1 MERPIA
7 WNAYDESALSA
18 LEALSRRYRDY
29 LDAGKTERE
38 CVTRTIE
45 IARAAGY
52 VALEDRI
59 RSGEMCIRD
68 RDCISI

>member
-29 LDAGKTERE
+29 LDAGKT
-38 CVTRTIE
+38 
-45 IARAAGY
+45 
-52 VALEDRI
+52 
-59 RSGEMCIRD
+59 
-68 RDCISI
+68 